1 MKEKNFKEFENIIGV
16 NFKDKN
22 LLRQAF
28 THRSYVNENRKFKE
42 KHNERLEFLG
52 DAVLELAITD
62 YLYKRY
68 PERNEGELTSYRSA
82 LVNSQTCSQ
91 IAQTIHVNDFML
103 LSRGEAKDTGRARQ
117 YILAN
122 AVEAIIGAV
131 YIDQGY
137 SVARDFILGNFSP
150 LVEDI
155 VSNGS
160 WMDSKSKFQE
170 ISQDKVSITPSY
182 KTISEVGP
190 DHDKT
195 FTIGVYLNEEL
206 VAEGTGESK
215 QEAEQ
220 RAAKEA
226 LNVKGWS

>member
-1 MKEKNFKEFENIIGV
+1 MKEKNFEEFENIIKV
-16 NFKDKN
+16 TFNDKK

-28 THRSYVNENRKFKE
+28 IHRSYVNENRKFKD

-62 YLYKRY
+62 YLFEKY

-82 LVNSQTCSQ
+82 LVNAQTCSQ
-91 IAQTIHVNDFML
+91 IAKNIHVNDFIL
-103 LSRGEAKDTGRARQ
+103 LSRGEVKDTGRARQ

-122 AVEAIIGAV
+122 AIEAIIGAI
-131 YIDQGY
+131 YLDRGY
-137 SVARDFILGNFSP
+137 KTARDFILNNFSP
-150 LVEDI
+150 LVEGI
-155 VSNGS
+155 VSDGS

-170 ISQDKVSITPSY
+170 AAQEKVNITPSY
-182 KTISEVGP
+182 KTLDEEGP

-195 FTIGVYLNEEL
+195 FTIGIYLDKEL
-206 VAEGTGESK
+206 IAKGSGDSK

-220 RAAKEA
+220 KAAKEA
-226 LNVKGWS
+226 LSVKNWN

>member
-1 MKEKNFKEFENIIGV
+1 MKEKNFEEFENIIKV
-16 NFKDKN
+16 TFNDKK

-28 THRSYVNENRKFKE
+28 IHRSYVNENRKFKD

-62 YLYKRY
+62 YLFEKY

-82 LVNSQTCSQ
+82 LVNAQTCSQ
-91 IAQTIHVNDFML
+91 IAKNIHVNDFIL

-122 AVEAIIGAV
+122 AIEAIIGAI
-131 YIDQGY
+131 YLDRGY
-137 SVARDFILGNFSP
+137 KTARDFILNNFSP
-150 LVEDI
+150 LVEGI
-155 VSNGS
+155 VSDGS

-170 ISQDKVSITPSY
+170 AAQEKVNITPSY
-182 KTISEVGP
+182 KTLDEEGP

-195 FTIGVYLNEEL
+195 FTIGIYLDKEL
-206 VAEGTGESK
+206 IAKGSGDSK

-220 RAAKEA
+220 KAAKEA
-226 LNVKGWS
+226 LSVKNWN